1 MKVMTWRVEV
11 GDEPCLVV
19 VLERLRVTV
28 VIRVGTVTL
37 CVLVD
42 HGGVVIVG
50 LRVVVMM
57 TGGVAVVL
65 IEIVVILVVM
75 PPGLVLVVGGS
86 RRVVDI
92 IVGRTLVV
100 VHIRL
105 DVRVARMV
113 DVSLVCSLVG
123 VAGQWQNASRVS
135 VVT

>member
-1 MKVMTWRVEV
+1 MKVITWRVEV
-11 GDEPCLVV
+11 GDEPCLVF

-28 VIRVGTVTL
+28 VIRVGTVMTL
-37 CVLVD
+37 CVLVV

-57 TGGVAVVL
+57 IGGVAVVL

-75 PPGLVLVVGGS
+75 PPGLPVVVGS
-86 RRVVDI
+86 RRVVDM
-92 IVGRTLVV
+92 IVGRMLVV

-105 DVRVARMV
+105 DVRVALMV

-123 VAGQWQNASRVS
+123 VDGQWQNAS
-135 VVT
+135 